1 MSAHGSFAE
10 RAGQVLIA
18 AMALGIVMIA
28 QRYSIVLFRWGLAI
42 LVGSTFLQIAVGNL
56 PQDASAMRSIVTSI
70 VILTGVAA
78 VFAIGIWLVPV
89 LSELGH

>member
-1 MSAHGSFAE
+1 MLAHRSFAE
-10 RAGQVLIA
+10 RAEQALIA

-28 QRYSIVLFRWGLAI
+28 QRYSISLFRWGLAI
-42 LVGSTFLQIAVGNL
+42 LVVSTFLQIAVGNL
-56 PQDASAMRSIVTSI
+56 PQDASAMRSIVISL

-78 VFAIGIWLVPV
+78 VFAIGVWLVPI

>member
-1 MSAHGSFAE
+1 MLAQHSFAE
-10 RAGQVLIA
+10 RAGQALIA

-28 QRYSIVLFRWGLAI
+28 QRYSISLYRWGLSI
-42 LVGSTFLQIAVGNL
+42 LVVSTFLQIAVGNL
-56 PQDASAMRSIVTSI
+56 PQDASATRSIVISL

-78 VFAIGIWLVPV
+78 VFVIGIWLVPI